1 MGNEKGLSADY
12 LNGFAREPLC
22 VVAVAGNFEDFPT
35 GQFFQKTGVNQVVSQ
50 MDEVIKIPCLFKGL
64 EAEGMVAVSIR
75 KHENF
80 HRLIVTEGPVPLK
93 RFSGSVLP

>member
-1 MGNEKGLSADY
+1 
-12 LNGFAREPLC
+12 
-22 VVAVAGNFEDFPT
+22 
-35 GQFFQKTGVNQVVSQ
+35 
-50 MDEVIKIPCLFKGL
+50 VIKIPCLFKGL